1 MFLVVL
7 SLCLASSLASPSI
20 GYSYSAYAPS
30 AYAHSAYAPLSYSY
44 APYQS
49 LLTPYALKSSYA
61 YSAPTVYAAAAP
73 VVTPHLAVAPVVHS
87 APSAYVEASGLKT
100 QYHTQDGY
108 GQASYGHSEPHQSH
122 NAVQD
127 AAGNKVGSFSY
138 VKPDGQVHRT
148 DYVADAAG
156 YRVASNDLPVGPS
169 AGPVPAVVPALHP
182 VPESPVII
190 ESSAVPAE
198 TPEVI
203 AAKAAHFA
211 AHAAARHSL
220 YKRSIYGYA
229 APVVTPSGHLADTP
243 EVAAAKA
250 AHFAE
255 HAKRGNYYASPYY
268 SNGYYGSY
276 ASPVV
281 TPSGYLADTP
291 EVAAAKA
298 AHFAEKAK
306 VSHSHYNAIPYTS
319 YGGPVIT
326 PSGHVADTPE
336 VAAAKAAHFA
346 EHAAA
351 NARNAAVAHSSPAY
365 SYSPYASY
373 AAPYASYASPYYAA
387 PVVTPSGHLADTPE
401 VAHAKAAHLAEY
413 AAVASRQKRSAV
425 YLGHTPASTV
435 PLAAPAVAYAAPY
448 SYPYSYAPYAHPLAY
463 SAPLSYPYAKAYSA
477 FPYLKPATHTTVVH
491 GPHAVSYQVA

>member
-7 SLCLASSLASPSI
+7 SLCLASSLAKPSI
-20 GYSYSAYAPS
+20 GYSYSAYAPLS
-30 AYAHSAYAPLSYSY
+30 YSSYSY

-49 LLTPYALKSSYA
+49 LLNPYSLKSSYA
-61 YSAPTVYAAAAP
+61 YAAPTVYAAAPAP
-73 VVTPHLAVAPVVHS
+73 VVTPHVVAPVVHS
-87 APSAYVEASGLKT
+87 APSAYVEATGLKT

-127 AAGNKVGSFSY
+127 AAGNKIGSFSY
-138 VKPDGQVHRT
+138 VKPDGHVHRT

-156 YRVASNDLPVGPS
+156 YRVASNDLPVGP
-169 AGPVPAVVPALHP
+169 AAAPAPAVVPVP
-182 VPESPVII
+182 VHDSPVIV
-190 ESSAVPAE
+190 ESPTVPAE

-203 AAKAAHFA
+203 AAKVAHFA

-229 APVVTPSGHLADTP
+229 PAPVVTPSGHLADTP

-255 HAKRGNYYASPYY
+255 HAKRGNYYAAPYY
-268 SNGYYGSY
+268 HSGYYGPY

-306 VSHSHYNAIPYTS
+306 VSHHYNAIPYAAPYSS
-319 YGGPVIT
+319 YAAPVIT

-351 NARNAAVAHSSPAY
+351 AARNAAASHHVSPAY
-365 SYSPYASY
+365 SY
-373 AAPYASYASPYYAA
+373 APYAPYVPSHYAA
-387 PVVTPSGHLADTPE
+387 PVVTPSGYLADTPE
-401 VAHAKAAHLAEY
+401 VAHAKAAHLAEH

-425 YLGHTPASTV
+425 LLGHTPASTV
-435 PLAAPAVAYAAPY
+435 PLAPVAYAAPSY
-448 SYPYSYAPYAHPLAY
+448 AYPHSYAYAAAPAPLAYPYSPSL
-463 SAPLSYPYAKAYSA
+463 YSA